1 MKNRKIFAVAAIAAV
16 LALPSIAPRPAMA
29 TSAPL
34 YFSPGRHTLRIVA
47 TASNGLSASAA
58 VVIVASAP
66 AIVAPTP
73 KPPVAPSVAPSPKP
87 TVKPAPGALYATD
100 TDPADASTVGLEA
113 QNNTVRLRVIL
124 LEILGGLFIFLILL
138 RRRRRKKREAEALES
153 VSDSDDRSL
162 DL

>member
-124 LEILGGLFIFLILL
+124 GGLFIFLILL

>member
-29 TSAPL
+29 TSVPL

-124 LEILGGLFIFLILL
+124 GGLFIFLILL